1 MRKLYTERKSL
12 FIAGTTLL
20 GVTVAVLDWL
30 SKTFSL
36 KVPFPLLIVLKFDV
50 IGIPAVMAYL
60 LFGPLSGV
68 ITCLVAFLSISFRD
82 PTGFKGFMKCIAEL
96 ATIMGAFL
104 ILRARSPPV
113 LHKFKKIFAGF
124 SSVVLRVVVM
134 VVANV
139 LLLPVFLSNFYTT
152 ETVIA
157 LLPVICLFNAIQG
170 TISIA
175 GGFLVY
181 EAIMLRLPSLR
192 AARDETKKII

>member
-1 MRKLYTERKSL
+1 LSRLYAERKSR

-30 SKTFSL
+30 SKIFSL

-50 IGIPAVMAYL
+50 IGIPAVIAYL

-68 ITCLVAFLSISFRD
+68 VACLVAFLSISFRN
-82 PTGFKGFMKCIAEL
+82 PFSGFMKGLAEL
-96 ATIMGAFL
+96 ATVIGAFL
-104 ILRARSPPV
+104 ILRVRSPSV
-113 LHKFKKIFAGF
+113 LHKPKKIFAGF
-124 SSVVLRVVVM
+124 SSVALRVIVM
-134 VVANV
+134 AVANV

-152 ETVIA
+152 EIVIT
-157 LLPVICLFNAIQG
+157 LLPIICLFNAIQG

-175 GGFLVY
+175 GGFLIY

-192 AARDETKKII
+192 AARDETEKII

>member
-1 MRKLYTERKSL
+1 MSRLYTERKSV

-20 GVTVAVLDWL
+20 GATVVVLDWL
-30 SKTFSL
+30 SKIFSL

-68 ITCLVAFLSISFRD
+68 IACLVAFLSISFRN
-82 PTGFKGFMKCIAEL
+82 PFSGFMKGLAEL
-96 ATIMGAFL
+96 ATVIGAFL
-104 ILRARSPPV
+104 ILRVKSPPV
-113 LHKFKKIFAGF
+113 LHKRKKIFAGI
-124 SSVVLRVVVM
+124 SSVALRVVM
-134 VVANV
+134 MAVANV

-157 LLPVICLFNAIQG
+157 LLPAFSLFNAIQG
-170 TISIA
+170 IISIA

-181 EAIMLRLPSLR
+181 EAILLRLPSLR
-192 AARDETKKII
+192 AARNETKKII

>member
-1 MRKLYTERKSL
+1 MSRLYTERKSV

-20 GVTVAVLDWL
+20 GATVVVLDWL
-30 SKTFSL
+30 SKIFSL

-68 ITCLVAFLSISFRD
+68 IACLVAFLSISFRN
-82 PTGFKGFMKCIAEL
+82 PFSGFMKGLAEL
-96 ATIMGAFL
+96 ATVIGAFL
-104 ILRARSPPV
+104 ILRVRSPPV
-113 LHKFKKIFAGF
+113 LHKRKKIFAGI
-124 SSVVLRVVVM
+124 SSVALRVVM
-134 VVANV
+134 MAVANV

-157 LLPVICLFNAIQG
+157 LLPVLCLFNAIQG

-181 EAIMLRLPSLR
+181 EAILLRLPSLR
-192 AARDETKKII
+192 AARNETKKII

>member
-1 MRKLYTERKSL
+1 MSRLYTKRKSV

-20 GVTVAVLDWL
+20 GATVVVLDWL

-36 KVPFPLLIVLKFDV
+36 KVPFPILVNLKFDV

-68 ITCLVAFLSISFRD
+68 VACLVAFLSISFRN
-82 PTGFKGFMKCIAEL
+82 PFSGFMKGLAEL
-96 ATIMGAFL
+96 ATVIGAFL
-104 ILRARSPPV
+104 ILRVRSPPV
-113 LHKFKKIFAGF
+113 LHKRKKIFAGI
-124 SSVVLRVVVM
+124 SSVALRVVVM
-134 VVANV
+134 AVANV

-152 ETVIA
+152 ETVIV
-157 LLPVICLFNAIQG
+157 LLPVLCFFNAIQG

-175 GGFLVY
+175 GGFLIY

-192 AARDETKKII
+192 AARNEN